1 MDRKSRFGGIFS
13 LGETGFAIEHFQ
25 LLQQY
30 LRDVPVDDP
39 ASLLL
44 PQDPFDTLARL
55 HNFSRL
61 TAYEERWQTNSHALA
76 LIKESLAGLSGKTR
90 SEKAP
95 FFDNCESDDALS
107 MRAIRDTRKFSSHP
121 KAVATQRTPFFVTE
135 RISELQVGD
144 EGTPL
149 QMERIL

>member
-1 MDRKSRFGGIFS
+1 MASSQPDEERFKAHIRQLLFPYAKTY
-13 LGETGFAIEHFQ
+13 LTVDYVEWTEKARFQ

-39 ASLLL
+39 ASLWL

-55 HNFSRL
+55 HNLSRL

-107 MRAIRDTRKFSSHP
+107 
-121 KAVATQRTPFFVTE
+121 
-135 RISELQVGD
+135 
-144 EGTPL
+144 
-149 QMERIL
+149 